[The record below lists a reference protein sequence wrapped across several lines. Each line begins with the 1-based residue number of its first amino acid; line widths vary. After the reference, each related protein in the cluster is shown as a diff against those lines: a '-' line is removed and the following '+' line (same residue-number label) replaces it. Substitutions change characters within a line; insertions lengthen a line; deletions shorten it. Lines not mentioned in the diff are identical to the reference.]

1 MPRGKGQHTKYTQKQ
16 WKEWKQGGGEPSGA
30 SSSWSASP
38 PAPALQDKKLEPWKE
53 KKQEPQKQK
62 DDGEDMKAD
71 LVNRLGALKGMRK
84 IMVIEADKELLERQI
99 SVIEKQLA
107 ALKPHPEQL
116 EAAETKFALAVDRVL
131 RNEVALAKA
140 QESLKTAL
148 QHREQ
153 CGAELEAINSAI
165 QEENA
170 KNERANTAVSE
181 DAKIEMAKMRA
192 EMFLRAE
199 ASKAE
204 MVGLTA
210 MMSRVLAVA
219 APHMSAEDVTFATTR
234 VASVNAACA
243 PHVIDL
249 LTQTIDEDEVPP
261 PPADAKA
268 DGDVPAEAK
277 DPKTPTRKTAAKD
290 KDWIK
295 PVEEDDEQRRVR
307 SRSPKDRVA
316 AAAASFPV
324 PMSDATQK

>member
-1 MPRGKGQHTKYTQKQ
+1 
-16 WKEWKQGGGEPSGA
+16 
-30 SSSWSASP
+30 
-38 PAPALQDKKLEPWKE
+38 
-53 KKQEPQKQK
+53 
-62 DDGEDMKAD
+62 MKAD

-99 SVIEKQLA
+99 AVIEKQLA

-140 QESLKTAL
+140 QESLNTAL

-153 CGAELEAINSAI
+153 CGTELEAINSAI
-165 QEENA
+165 LEENA

-234 VASVNAACA
+234 AASVNATCA

-249 LTQTIDEDEVPP
+249 LTQTIEEDEVPP
-261 PPADAKA
+261 PPAAANA
-268 DGDVPAEAK
+268 DGDVPTEAR
-277 DPKTPTRKTAAKD
+277 DPKTPTRKTTAKD

-295 PVEEDDEQRRVR
+295 PLEEDDEQRRVR

>member
-1 MPRGKGQHTKYTQKQ
+1 
-16 WKEWKQGGGEPSGA
+16 
-30 SSSWSASP
+30 
-38 PAPALQDKKLEPWKE
+38 
-53 KKQEPQKQK
+53 
-62 DDGEDMKAD
+62 MKAD

-210 MMSRVLAVA
+210 MMARVLAVA

-249 LTQTIDEDEVPP
+249 LTQTIEEDEVPP
-261 PPADAKA
+261 PAAANA
-268 DGDVPAEAK
+268 DGDVPTEAR
-277 DPKTPTRKTAAKD
+277 DPKTPTRKTTAKD

-295 PVEEDDEQRRVR
+295 PLEEDDEQRRVR

-324 PMSDATQK
+324 PMSDAAQK